1 MVRNYVKKTDRGTF
15 SREIMRTAKPN
26 KELPVLLILD
36 NHASHCST
44 QVIDFAR
51 ENHITLL
58 SFPPHCSHEMQPL
71 DKTVYGPFQKFYD
84 NAVDLWVRKPEN
96 VGKQMSI
103 HSVPQMVS
111 YAYPKAFTIAN
122 ITSGFRATG
131 IFPMDPNIFPE
142 DRFLPSYSTDRPA
155 PSNPSASV
163 TTTPPNDH
171 PPAIILSS
179 SIPPSS
185 TLSNGQPST
194 PNNKIHSTLVSP
206 KDIRPLQKV
215 GERKAGARKR
225 KVTKM
230 SSSSTLLILTNAISI
245 NIMNNNV
252 INNITT
258 ILHLMEHLYTFET
271 FDPGPGHKV
280 TS

>member
-1 MVRNYVKKTDRGTF
+1 
-15 SREIMRTAKPN
+15 
-26 KELPVLLILD
+26 
-36 NHASHCST
+36 
-44 QVIDFAR
+44 
-51 ENHITLL
+51 
-58 SFPPHCSHEMQPL
+58 
-71 DKTVYGPFQKFYD
+71 
-84 NAVDLWVRKPEN
+84 
-96 VGKQMSI
+96 
-103 HSVPQMVS
+103 MVS

-225 KVTKM
+225 KAVK
-230 SSSSTLLILTNAISI
+230 STILTLTPEKRPQCSYSLSAASSLKPAVLTYDSESDDDANARLEQ
-245 NIMNNNV
+245 
-252 INNITT
+252 
-258 ILHLMEHLYTFET
+258 ILHDDDDVSVDEIVDHEDFDDLAQLSTCLSDEEVRRLIVGDFVFLECKGNRSQMYYYTGMLAKEVDEEGDLEVEFFKRSEKVRDKFVSYPNKDET
-271 FDPGPGHKV
+271 CSAAKN
-280 TS
+280 